1 MAMTRNVSLA
11 MPELLESANNTPMRH
26 PSTLPI
32 LTLLLSPTLAL
43 AQPAPSGSTP
53 PPVILFDTSS
63 PQTEQNAA
71 KANQAGK
78 AAQKDGKL
86 EQARELL
93 AQAYS
98 LSPNWKY
105 AADLALVEIALE
117 RFRDAA
123 EHLEFFLHHADRDAV
138 PDEIFTKFG
147 KDFDLA
153 KSHVATITISVD
165 EPGAEVLLDGKPVGV
180 SPSLPVIYTEP
191 GKHTISAKKTGFPTA
206 KSEIKATAGSN
217 PSLKL
222 NLKRVNIPSPK
233 PQPNP
238 SSSPSPATTEIPTW
252 IPWSIG
258 GGLALVGL
266 GLGAGFGVSTYQNH
280 RDARSLQFEI
290 LNRRETAANPVP
302 CEDPNIKPYCENY
315 SQANAAMKRDNII
328 SMVGFTVGGLAAAG
342 TFSWSIMHYFGGKLP
357 SMDRG
362 KDTAL
367 SPILTTSHQGI
378 QWSGTF

>member
-1 MAMTRNVSLA
+1 
-11 MPELLESANNTPMRH
+11 MRH
-26 PSTLPI
+26 LSTLPI
-32 LTLLLSPTLAL
+32 LTLLLSPTHAL
-43 AQPAPSGSTP
+43 AQSGPSGSTP
-53 PPVILFDTSS
+53 PPFVLFNTGSL
-63 PQTEQNAA
+63 QTEQNAA

-86 EQARELL
+86 EQAHELL

-123 EHLEFFLHHADRDAV
+123 EHLEFFLHHADRNAV

-153 KSHVATITISVD
+153 KSHVAAITVTVD
-165 EPGAEVLLDGKPVGV
+165 EPGAEVLLDGKSIGF
-180 SPSLPVIYTEP
+180 SPFISVVYAKP

-206 KSEIKATAGSN
+206 KSEIDATAGSS

-222 NLKRVNIPSPK
+222 NLKRVNVPSPK

-238 SSSPSPATTEIPTW
+238 TPSPSPSTTEIPTW
-252 IPWSIG
+252 IPLSIG

-266 GLGAGFGVSTYQNH
+266 GLGAGFGVSTFQNH

-290 LNRRETAANPVP
+290 LNRRETATNPVL
-302 CEDPNIKPYCENY
+302 CEDPDIKPYCENY

-342 TFSWSIMHYFGGKLP
+342 TLTWSILHYFGGKSP
-357 SMDRG
+357 GMDG
-362 KDTAL
+362 AIDTAL

>member
-1 MAMTRNVSLA
+1 MNHLTK
-11 MPELLESANNTPMRH
+11 
-26 PSTLPI
+26 
-32 LTLLLSPTLAL
+32 TLLSILLFSPIPAL

-53 PPVILFDTSS
+53 PPFVLFDTSS
-63 PQTEQNAA
+63 PETEQKALAA
-71 KANQAGK
+71 HQAGK
-78 AAQKDGKL
+78 AAHKDGKL
-86 EQARELL
+86 EKARELL
-93 AQAYS
+93 EQAYA
-98 LSPNWKY
+98 LSPNWKR

-117 RFRDAA
+117 RFREAA
-123 EHLEFFLHHADRDAV
+123 EHLDFFLNHADRDAV
-138 PDEIFTKFG
+138 PDAIWAKFSEY
-147 KDFDLA
+147 FDLA
-153 KSHVATITISVD
+153 KSHIAAITVTVD
-165 EPGAEVLLDGKPVGV
+165 EPGAEVWLDGKSVGF
-180 SPSLPVIYTEP
+180 SPFISVVYAKP
-191 GKHTISAKKTGFPTA
+191 GKHTISAKKTGFPAA
-206 KSEIKATAGSN
+206 KSEIDAIAGSSPN
-217 PSLKL
+217 LKL

-238 SSSPSPATTEIPTW
+238 SSAPSPSTTEIPTW

-266 GLGAGFGVSTYQNH
+266 GLGAGFGVSNYQNH

-315 SQANAAMKRDNII
+315 TQANAAMKRDNII

-342 TFSWSIMHYFGGKLP
+342 TFSWSIMHYFGGKFP